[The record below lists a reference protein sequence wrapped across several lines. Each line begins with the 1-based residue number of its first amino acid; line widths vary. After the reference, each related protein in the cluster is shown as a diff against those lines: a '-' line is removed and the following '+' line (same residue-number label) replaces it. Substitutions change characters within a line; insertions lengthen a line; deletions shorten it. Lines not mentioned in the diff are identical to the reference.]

1 MSAPMPYKLLFHE
14 LAWQEWGRLD
24 GSIRVPLKK
33 KLLER
38 LQEPRI
44 PASALSGMPDC
55 YKIKLRQAGYR
66 LVYRVDED
74 VVYVTVIAL
83 GKRDK
88 NAVYAAAS
96 QKAASPTRP
105 PGGWAREWLCTRLGV
120 SCALRSS
127 P

>member
-1 MSAPMPYKLLFHE
+1 MSAPMPYRLRFHE

-24 GSIRVPLKK
+24 GGIRTPLKK

-38 LQEPRI
+38 LQEPHV

-66 LVYRVDED
+66 HVYRVDED
-74 VVYVTVIAL
+74 VVYVTVIAV

-88 NAVYAAAS
+88 NVVYAAAS
-96 QKAASPTRP
+96 QRAIPPTRP
-105 PGGWAREWLCTRLGV
+105 
-120 SCALRSS
+120 
-127 P
+127 